1 MPCIFDARVLVC
13 VSAGELRCSAPFRC
27 RFSWVFV
34 GGVANSLLLE
44 EGSALLF
51 VLVKEHNRRVW
62 HAGFLSNI
70 LLGAIAALATY
81 LLGAYKLELLNQL
94 GIALVSGIGGGNVL
108 TSLMQKQQ
116 ATVLKAQME
125 ALEEAIRK
133 VTAPP
138 KE

>member
-1 MPCIFDARVLVC
+1 MFAAIVWSVLMGV
-13 VSAGELRCSAPFRC
+13 
-27 RFSWVFV
+27 V

-44 EGSALLF
+44 EGFALPF

-62 HAGFLSNI
+62 HAGFLSNV

-116 ATVLKAQME
+116 ASALKAEME
-125 ALEEAIRK
+125 ALHETIKKA
-133 VTAPP
+133 TAPLKEGPP

>member
-1 MPCIFDARVLVC
+1 MLLSIVMGVI
-13 VSAGELRCSAPFRC
+13 
-27 RFSWVFV
+27 

-44 EGSALLF
+44 EGFALPF
-51 VLVKEHNRRVW
+51 TAVKGQNQRVW
-62 HAGFLSNI
+62 HAGFISNV

-116 ATVLKAQME
+116 TTVLKAQME
-125 ALEEAIRK
+125 ALEQALK
-133 VTAPP
+133 TATALL
-138 KE
+138 KGE

>member
-1 MPCIFDARVLVC
+1 MVLLPMLWSILLGVI
-13 VSAGELRCSAPFRC
+13 
-27 RFSWVFV
+27 

-44 EGSALLF
+44 DGFALPF
-51 VLVKEHNRRVW
+51 VVVKEHNRRVW
-62 HAGFLSNI
+62 NPGFFSNV

-116 ATVLKAQME
+116 TSILKAQME
-125 ALEEAIRK
+125 ALEEAVK
-133 VTAPP
+133 KATALP